1 MKDNVSLLY
10 EENKYKKELKRHS
23 IINWMNKLFK
33 ELNLKNSSCTIFF
46 TNIDTIITL
55 NHHYFKKNT
64 PTDVISF
71 SQLEGEK
78 IDFINSNFLGDIA
91 VCVPYAEKQSKQRKH
106 SIELEIFY
114 LLLHGLLHLLGY
126 DHKNYKNDKMIN
138 LQNKIFLKLTGVN
151 FDQE

>member
-1 MKDNVSLLY
+1 MKKNIYLLY
-10 EENKYKKELKRHS
+10 EKIEYKKILKEKK
-23 IINWMNKLFK
+23 IINWMKKIFK
-33 ELNLKNSSCTIFF
+33 ELNINNTSCTIFF
-46 TNIDTIITL
+46 TTIDTIMSL
-55 NHHYFKKNT
+55 NYQYFKKNT

-91 VCVPYAEKQSKQRKH
+91 ICVPYADKQSKERKH

-126 DHKNYKNDKMIN
+126 DHKHYENEEMIDF
-138 LQNKIFLKLTGVN
+138 QNKIFLKLTGVD
-151 FDQE
+151 FG